1 MTPGIELTGKTL
13 IILSPAF
20 PANESGEQS
29 PWIPAK
35 QSLIRALNRNFP
47 ELEII
52 VLVFQF
58 PVGKT
63 EYLWHGNR
71 IIPFGGANIRRGHN
85 LKLWFTVFRKL
96 MGLNRDKDIMGIIS
110 FWCAECCLTGS
121 YFSRLYGT
129 PHLCWISGLDAKKEN
144 KFVRR
149 IRPRATELAAMSDFL
164 KDEFYRSH
172 AISPKHLIPDGIDI
186 SLFSSGQPER
196 TIDIMGAGNLVTL
209 KRYDMFVEVVSAIND
224 RYGSVNTV
232 LCGGGPEDEQL
243 KAQISGLGLTD
254 NVELTGLLPQKE
266 VLELMKKT
274 KIFLHTSVYEGF
286 GNVCIEALYAGA
298 HVISFTRP
306 MKERI
311 PNWHIV
317 ATKEEMTDKALA
329 ILQSENTKY
338 TPVLPFDMNDSAK
351 KFIEILVA
359 PVDKH

>member
-1 MTPGIELTGKTL
+1 MTPGTSLRGKTL

-58 PVGKT
+58 PVSKE
-63 EYLWHGNR
+63 EYFWHGNR
-71 IIPFGGANIRRGHN
+71 IIPFGGANVRRGHN
-85 LKLWFTVFRKL
+85 LKLWYKVFRGL
-96 MGLNRDKDIMGIIS
+96 MGLNRRKDVLGIIS
-110 FWCAECCLTGS
+110 FWCAECCLVGS

-129 PHLCWISGLDAKKEN
+129 RHLCWISGLDAKKEN
-144 KFVRR
+144 KFVNR
-149 IRPRATELAAMSDFL
+149 IRPKAGELAAMSDFL
-164 KDEFYRSH
+164 ADEFYRSH
-172 AISPKHLIPDGIDI
+172 GISPAHLIPDGIDI
-186 SLFSSGQPER
+186 SLFSSAQPER

-209 KRYDMFVEVVSAIND
+209 KRYEIYVQVVSAIND
-224 RYGSVNTV
+224 RYRPVNAV
-232 LCGGGPEDEQL
+232 LCGSGSEEENL
-243 KAQISGLGLTD
+243 KAQISLLWLK
-254 NVELTGLLPQKE
+254 ESIKLTGLLPQKE

-306 MKERI
+306 MNEAV

-317 ATKEEMTDKALA
+317 TTKEEMIEKALSL
-329 ILQSENTKY
+329 LQDENTVY

-351 KFIEILVA
+351 KFIEILAA
-359 PVDKH
+359 PEDKH